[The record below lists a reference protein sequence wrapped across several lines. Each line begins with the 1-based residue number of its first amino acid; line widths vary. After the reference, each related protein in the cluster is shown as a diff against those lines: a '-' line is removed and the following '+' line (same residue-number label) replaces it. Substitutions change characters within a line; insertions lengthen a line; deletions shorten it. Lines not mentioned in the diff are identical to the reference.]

1 MSQYPCDYPNLAPS
15 GCTQYFFGTQ
25 SGTIRT
31 YNYNSGNGYQALFF
45 KTILHTTFKLQN
57 TNLPQLANQ
66 QQQQCVRRERT
77 YCRICYFAA
86 TITDFSVSGLA
97 AGGALLAVIQ
107 FFFLHILKE
116 FVIHKSFFFFR
127 PAPAAATAPTPRG
140 PRGTTASTYPRRSG
154 QQTENRF
161 EKNALQHSNFPNDQ
175 INF

>member
-116 FVIHKSFFFFR
+116 FVIHKSFFFFQTS
-127 PAPAAATAPTPRG
+127 ACCGYGANAEGTKGYDCVNIPAAVRAADGKQVRKKRSPT
-140 PRGTTASTYPRRSG
+140 
-154 QQTENRF
+154 Q
-161 EKNALQHSNFPNDQ
+161 
-175 INF
+175 